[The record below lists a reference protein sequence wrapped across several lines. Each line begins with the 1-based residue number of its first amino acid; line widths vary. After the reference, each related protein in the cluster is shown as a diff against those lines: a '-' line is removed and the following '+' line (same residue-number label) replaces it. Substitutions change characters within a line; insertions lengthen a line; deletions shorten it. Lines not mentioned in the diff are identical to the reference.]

1 MDASTFQAPPRVTA
15 LAQRQQLGGLV
26 AVHKGAHPV
35 VECLTGLVIS
45 AILFGAAAGISW
57 LVSKVEFLQFKV
69 LAMAVILLAIGG
81 LAAAGY
87 AFFQLFRAYVVVYHY
102 QHGLV
107 WTRNRSV
114 DAAPFSWIDEMYVT
128 RKEATGDD
136 ATGSKITA
144 AGLVTFDGRAVDITG
159 ADKADYAVFV
169 DRIEAELT
177 ARRGLILSERRKP
190 PARGAV
196 GLGISDKAI
205 AVIAVIGGGILI
217 AAVAVPLAKAGLPGA
232 VAAVIG
238 FLVIGTATGLLGA
251 RLDPRFA
258 VIGGIHASIGGLVAM
273 IAAARALP
281 QLNGYFV
288 ATVVLIVE
296 MGILAAVLNLYRSL
310 PALSPAGGRKRLAAR
325 QGWEFLPSLTVQVP
339 GPQSARKLLGVQE
352 GAPSVELFDVVRG
365 AVNGV
370 PVLAGDRYRRK
381 PRRSDPVQTVW
392 MVPLPASVPFLAH
405 TSFDNSGQVAATAPD
420 PALAQLF
427 AGRVPTPVAIFDAV
441 PPWWIEGQY
450 LLCEGGTGDPDTIL
464 AQATALT
471 RAATAMP
478 WESLRARPAG
488 GSGAA

>member
-1 MDASTFQAPPRVTA
+1 MDASTFQVPPRVAA
-15 LAQRQQLGGLV
+15 LAQRQQLGSLV
-26 AVHKGAHPV
+26 AVHKGDHPL
-35 VECLTGLVIS
+35 VECVTGLVIS
-45 AILFGAAAGISW
+45 AVLFGAAAGISW
-57 LVSKVEFLQFKV
+57 IVSNVEFLQFKL
-69 LAMAVILLAIGG
+69 LAMAVVLLAIGG

-87 AFFQLFRAYVVVYHY
+87 SFFRLFGTYVIVHHY

-107 WTRNRSV
+107 WTRNRRV
-114 DAAPFSWIDEMYVT
+114 DAAQFSWIDEMYVT
-128 RKEATGDD
+128 RKEVTGDA

-144 AGLVTFDGRAVDITG
+144 AGLVTLDGRAVDITG
-159 ADKADYAVFV
+159 ADKADYAAFV
-169 DRIEAELT
+169 ERIEAELT
-177 ARRGLILSERRKP
+177 ARSRLILPERRKP
-190 PARGAV
+190 PTRGAV
-196 GLGISDKAI
+196 GLGISDKAV
-205 AVIAVIGGGILI
+205 AAIAVIGGGILI

-238 FLVIGTATGLLGA
+238 FLVIGTATGLVGA

-258 VIGGIHASIGGLVAM
+258 VVGGIHASIGGLVAM

-281 QLNGYFV
+281 QLNGYLV
-288 ATVVLIVE
+288 ATVVLIIE
-296 MGILAAVLNLYRSL
+296 MGILAAVLNAYRSL
-310 PALSPAGGRKRLAAR
+310 PALSPTGGRKRLAAR
-325 QGWEFLPSLTVQVP
+325 QSWEFLPSLAVPVP

-392 MVPLPASVPFLAH
+392 MVPLPAPVPFLAH
-405 TSFDNSGQVAATAPD
+405 TSFDNTGQVAATAPD

-427 AGRVPTPVAIFDAV
+427 AGHVPTPVAIFDTV

-464 AQATALT
+464 AWATTLT

-478 WESLRARPAG
+478 WDAVRARPAG
-488 GSGAA
+488 SNGAA